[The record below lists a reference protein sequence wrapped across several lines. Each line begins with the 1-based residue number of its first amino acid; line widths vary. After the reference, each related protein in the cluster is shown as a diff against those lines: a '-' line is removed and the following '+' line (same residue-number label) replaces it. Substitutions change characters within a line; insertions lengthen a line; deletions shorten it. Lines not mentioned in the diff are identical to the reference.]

1 MNKPV
6 IRHLIDTTDFSVK
19 EIEDL
24 VVQAKNFQDS
34 NFTDKPLANKLVVNI
49 FFENSTRTRSSFEV
63 AAKRLGADFINFD
76 IAKSSVSKGETLKD
90 TAAILDAMGPSA
102 IIVRHQ
108 NAGVAS
114 ILAQYTQCSIVNGG
128 EGAYAHP
135 SQALL
140 DFFTLKLHL
149 GKIKDKRIGIVG
161 DIKNSRVANSNIE
174 LLKRFGAKITLI
186 APIHFMPLRN
196 DVQKAFKFEEVIDDL
211 DVIMALRTQ
220 TERHSFNLYASLED
234 YALEY
239 KITKELIADKN
250 ILVLHPGPVN
260 RNIDIDDEV
269 MQDDR
274 CLVFKQVEYGVLM
287 RMAILENLILK

>member
-1 MNKPV
+1 MTQST
-6 IRHLIDTTDFSVK
+6 IRHLIDTKDFSVD
-19 EIEDL
+19 EIESL
-24 VVQAKNFQDS
+24 MSQAQAFQDHS
-34 NFTDKPLANKLVVNI
+34 LANELLIHKLVVNI

-63 AAKRLGADFINFD
+63 AAKRMGANFINFD
-76 IAKSSVSKGETLKD
+76 IAKSSISKGETLKD
-90 TAAILDAMGPSA
+90 TAAMLDAMGPSA

-108 NAGVAS
+108 NAGVARLLS
-114 ILAQYTQCSIVNGG
+114 RYMQCSIINGG

-140 DFFTLKLHL
+140 DLFTLKLHL
-149 GKIKDKRIGIVG
+149 GNVKNKHIAIVG

-196 DVQKAFKFEEVIDDL
+196 DVQKAYKFDKVIDDL

-239 KITKELIADKN
+239 KITKDLIADRN
-250 ILVLHPGPVN
+250 ILILHPGPVN
-260 RNIDIDDEV
+260 RNIDIDDDI

-274 CLVFKQVEYGVLM
+274 CLVFKQVAYGVLM
-287 RMAILENLILK
+287 RMAILKNLILE